1 MKAAKLTTLLLGA
14 FACAFGITVLVVF
27 NGRNIPL
34 LEVSNVILGMLGT
47 FSGII
52 FALGLLTYR
61 TNSGGM
67 IAGIIAGVPVTMMIS
82 QYIFLVFYL
91 KRFQLS
97 QTHILFSFYYY

>member
-1 MKAAKLTTLLLGA
+1 M
-14 FACAFGITVLVVF
+14 LVVF

-47 FSGII
+47 FSGMI

-67 IAGIIAGVPVTMMIS
+67 IAGIIAGVRSRSTPT
-82 QYIFLVFYL
+82 
-91 KRFQLS
+91 
-97 QTHILFSFYYY
+97 FSAICWPRRTNG